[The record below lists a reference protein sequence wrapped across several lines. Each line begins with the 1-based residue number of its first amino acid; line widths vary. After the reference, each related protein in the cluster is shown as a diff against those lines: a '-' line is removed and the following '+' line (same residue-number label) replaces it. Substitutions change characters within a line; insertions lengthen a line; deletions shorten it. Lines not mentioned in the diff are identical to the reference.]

1 MGWCQGRV
9 CGFATAALT
18 AHLAGRPPDRTDLLA
33 NASRPLAAPVPLA
46 QIARGAG
53 PAAEEDDTPPPATD
67 EDGAPDRQ
75 R

>member
-18 AHLAGRPPDRTDLLA
+18 AHLAGRHPDRTDLLA
-33 NASRPLAAPVPLA
+33 NASRPLAAPVPLD
-46 QIARGAG
+46 QIARGPG
-53 PAAEEDDTPPPATD
+53 PASEEDAPPPAPD
-67 EDGAPDRQ
+67 EDGAPDRE